1 MKRIAIA
8 AAGLMALALSATV
21 SSAAPLSGLGSQAAG
36 VEASIVKVHGV
47 HRSCRLGRPTNNR
60 LVGHIHCL
68 ADLIKHGAD
77 ILGRG
82 DRIQRSA
89 TRRIVCNDRDR
100 QRAIEVAPG
109 SPGTGVLES

>member
-47 HRSCRLGRPTNNR
+47 HRSCRLGRWGWHRSTWGGRVWCRPQGEYYGNWRRHGRRHNDWNDNHRGNDGGNYRQHNR
-60 LVGHIHCL
+60 
-68 ADLIKHGAD
+68 
-77 ILGRG
+77 
-82 DRIQRSA
+82 
-89 TRRIVCNDRDR
+89 RRWN
-100 QRAIEVAPG
+100 
-109 SPGTGVLES
+109 